1 MGWETHPAIYA
12 DNRHAA
18 MEERTLA
25 TSTNHAQVTVTMLL
39 LVNIMSW
46 APALAGVGVTVILV
60 PAGSFISRRLAAI
73 RRDIVRCTDARMKLT
88 TEVLLGIKTIK
99 CAASRMRECPP

>member
-1 MGWETHPAIYA
+1 M
-12 DNRHAA
+12 D
-18 MEERTLA
+18 ERTLA
-25 TSTNHAQVTVTMLL
+25 TSINHAQVTVTMLL

-73 RRDIVRCTDARMKLT
+73 RREIVRCTDARMKLT

-99 CAASRMRECPP
+99 CAASRMRKCPS